1 MSTECIIIVVSDTL
15 ERSWPTN
22 PALWNV
28 EPLVSSARST
38 STTSR
43 SPSWARCHAIEAPPT
58 PPPMMTIRARSG
70 SSRGRTI
77 EPLLPVGLEHLAE
90 PVARVGGE
98 VVVEVGEHLLDD
110 APHPLAVLR
119 RGAVQPQPGELGLVA
134 VAEVRGQQ
142 LGVVVHLE
150 RVHRREVAEVE
161 ERVAHAGVLP
171 VDEPQPVAVVEQVG
185 RQQVV
190 VAQRGLERRRRPLDA
205 PRRGDGLVTTLRQP
219 AAALERDLAVA
230 LADAE

>member
-43 SPSWARCHAIEAPPT
+43 SPNWARCHAIDVPPT
-58 PPPMMTIRARSG
+58 PPPMMTMRARSG

-77 EPLLPVGLEHLAE
+77 EPLLPVGLEHRAE
-90 PVARVGGE
+90 PLVRVRGE
-98 VVVEVGEHLLDD
+98 VVVDVGEHLLDD
-110 APHPLAVLR
+110 APHALAVLR
-119 RGAVQPQPGELGLVA
+119 RGTVQPQPGQLGLVA
-134 VAEVRGQQ
+134 MAEVGLQQ
-142 LGVVVHLE
+142 LRVVGDVE
-150 RVHRREVAEVE
+150 SVHRREVAEVE
-161 ERVAHAGVLP
+161 ERVAHARVLP
-171 VDEPQPVAVVEQVG
+171 IDEPQPLPVVEEVG

-190 VAQRGLERRRRPLDA
+190 VAQRGLERRQRTLDA
-205 PRRGDGLVTTLRQP
+205 PRGSGRLV
-219 AAALERDLAVA
+219 AAVG
-230 LADAE
+230 